1 MPPGRTTVT
10 IRARIWVSATRPH
23 RHVDTHGR
31 SKEAGERL
39 IFDEQGRVTGSLLDF
54 LDLLEAVAR
63 TALQMSP
70 EQLAEWNTRDPLAA
84 LGVSDEPRFGSSM
97 PTKKASGPAIYG

>member
-1 MPPGRTTVT
+1 
-10 IRARIWVSATRPH
+10 
-23 RHVDTHGR
+23 
-31 SKEAGERL
+31 L

-84 LGVSDEPRFGSSM
+84 LGVSDGPRFESSM
-97 PTKKASGPAIYG
+97 PT